1 MLHEVLILGPLGYE
15 PNTLPL
21 CHGAVKM
28 LVIYQE
34 WTCIWTCMTIK
45 VMERLI
51 AMTGKSLLHEV
62 SILGHLGYEPNTLPL
77 RHGAVKMLVIYQER
91 TCIWTC
97 MTIKVMERLEHS

>member
-1 MLHEVLILGPLGYE
+1 
-15 PNTLPL
+15 
-21 CHGAVKM
+21 M

-62 SILGHLGYEPNTLPL
+62 SIIGVMSPTRFLCATEQL
-77 RHGAVKMLVIYQER
+77 R
-91 TCIWTC
+91 C
-97 MTIKVMERLEHS
+97 